1 MKTFKITVSE
11 GELVALIYYH
21 NRIMR
26 DYIEVGDVPLIE
38 TSERIHNLTKRLN
51 KDTPEVE
58 GTIDPPQATAAKDE
72 QPVSW

>member
-26 DYIEVGDVPLIE
+26 DYIEVGNVPLIE

-51 KDTPEVE
+51 KDTPEIETVDPQVE
-58 GTIDPPQATAAKDE
+58 AAKTE
-72 QPVSW
+72 QQSSW

>member
-51 KDTPEVE
+51 KDTPEIEVVE
-58 GTIDPPQATAAKDE
+58 PQLEAAKTE
-72 QPVSW
+72 QQSSW